1 MGTHFGKLVT
11 VPRAFS
17 SAYRLDRVARMADE
31 DMVAR
36 MEDEEL
42 GYAEEG
48 AEEEEDEDT

>member
-1 MGTHFGKLVT
+1 LGTHFGKLVT

-31 DMVAR
+31 
-36 MEDEEL
+36 EL
-42 GYAEEG
+42 GHAEEG